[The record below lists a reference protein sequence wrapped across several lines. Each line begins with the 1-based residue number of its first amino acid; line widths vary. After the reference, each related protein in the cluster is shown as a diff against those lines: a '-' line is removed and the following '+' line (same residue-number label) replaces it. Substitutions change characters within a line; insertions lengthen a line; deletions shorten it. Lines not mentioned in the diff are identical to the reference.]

1 MTPASAVRS
10 SLEEMLD
17 SLRRRD
23 ERPKDEPPALP
34 PRPTSRG
41 RLPSQRRSLPVD
53 FKVGAKEGEGR
64 AVDGDEEVV
73 LTSRFF
79 GNKRI
84 ARMPQPEDSPYVKMP
99 KLEKY
104 KDEPLDEK
112 FRWVGAAA
120 GGSVPKKK
128 KLRVWCRLPNTDWEL
143 GNIHSIKGED
153 TVVLLSN
160 GNVLRVSTKNL
171 LPVNPDIL
179 DDVDDL
185 IKLSYLNEPSV
196 LRTVKCRYSRDMV
209 YTKAGNVLVAI
220 NPFKEVP
227 LYGSDLAAAYREKK
241 DNRPHVY
248 AIADSAYN
256 AMMRDGANQSII
268 ISGESGA
275 GKTETAKITMQ
286 YLVTL
291 GGRSGI
297 ENKVIQTNFILEAFG
312 NAKTSRNDNSS
323 RFGKLTEMQFNDGG
337 KFCGARIQTFLLE
350 KTRVVQRETG
360 ERSYHVFY
368 QLCAGASHIL
378 KEKLNLKA
386 ADEYEYLKQSDCL
399 RISCVD
405 DAQRFHML
413 MEALNI
419 AHISKEDQENA
430 FTMLAA
436 VLWLG
441 NIEFQVIDAEN
452 HVEVVSSEGVTSAAK
467 LMGCEVSELMLALST
482 RKFHAGKDSIIEKLT
497 LSQAID
503 TRNALAMSVYVFL
516 FDWLIQKINK
526 SLEVGERQTCR
537 SITILDIYGFE
548 SFHRNGFE
556 QICINYANERLQQHF
571 NRHMFKLEQEEY
583 VQDGIDWTTVEFI
596 DNSEC
601 LDLFE
606 KRPLGLL
613 SLLDEESSFP
623 EATDLT
629 FINKLKQHLDG
640 NPCFKGEGRGA
651 FRVRHYAGE
660 VLYDTSGFLEK
671 NRDLL
676 HSDYVKL
683 LAHCQLSGLFASYIL
698 DRSQDTNLI
707 RQFTSADLLDRS
719 VGSKFK
725 GQLFKLM
732 QCLES
737 TTPHF
742 IRCIKP
748 NNNQLPGMFENEHVL
763 QQLRCCGVLEIVKIS
778 KAGYPFRIAHQR
790 FAERYGFLI
799 FENVASED
807 PLSIAVA
814 VLQKFN
820 VLPEMYQVGYT
831 QLFFSH
837 STDFCIGE
845 HQKSHYTRDSS
856 HSEILSWS

>member
-1 MTPASAVRS
+1 
-10 SLEEMLD
+10 
-17 SLRRRD
+17 
-23 ERPKDEPPALP
+23 
-34 PRPTSRG
+34 
-41 RLPSQRRSLPVD
+41 
-53 FKVGAKEGEGR
+53 
-64 AVDGDEEVV
+64 
-73 LTSRFF
+73 
-79 GNKRI
+79 
-84 ARMPQPEDSPYVKMP
+84 
-99 KLEKY
+99 
-104 KDEPLDEK
+104 
-112 FRWVGAAA
+112 
-120 GGSVPKKK
+120 
-128 KLRVWCRLPNTDWEL
+128 
-143 GNIHSIKGED
+143 
-153 TVVLLSN
+153 
-160 GNVLRVSTKNL
+160 
-171 LPVNPDIL
+171 
-179 DDVDDL
+179 
-185 IKLSYLNEPSV
+185 
-196 LRTVKCRYSRDMV
+196 
-209 YTKAGNVLVAI
+209 
-220 NPFKEVP
+220 
-227 LYGSDLAAAYREKK
+227 
-241 DNRPHVY
+241 
-248 AIADSAYN
+248 
-256 AMMRDGANQSII
+256 
-268 ISGESGA
+268 
-275 GKTETAKITMQ
+275 MQ
-286 YLVTL
+286 YLATL
-291 GGRSGI
+291 GGCSGI
-297 ENKVIQTNFILEAFG
+297 ENKVIHTNFILEAFG
-312 NAKTSRNDNSS
+312 NAKTSKNDNSS
-323 RFGKLTEMQFNDGG
+323 RFGKLTEIQFNDGG
-337 KFCGARIQTFLLE
+337 KICGAKIQTFLLE
-350 KTRVVQRETG
+350 KTRVVQREKG

-386 ADEYEYLKQSDCL
+386 ADEYEYLKQSDSL

-405 DAQRFHML
+405 DSQRFHML

-436 VLWLG
+436 VLWIG
-441 NIEFQVIDAEN
+441 NIEFQVINAEN
-452 HVEVVSSEGVTSAAK
+452 HVEVVTSEGVTSAAK

-482 RKFHAGKDSIIEKLT
+482 RKFHADKDSIVEKLT

-503 TRNALAMSVYVFL
+503 TRNALAMSIYVFL
-516 FDWLIQKINK
+516 FDWLVQQINK
-526 SLEVGERQTCR
+526 SIEVGETHTCR

-548 SFHRNGFE
+548 SFHRNSFE
-556 QICINYANERLQQHF
+556 QFCINYANERLQQHF

-613 SLLDEESSFP
+613 SLLDEESSFS

-629 FINKLKQHLDG
+629 FINKLKQHLNG
-640 NPCFKGEGRGA
+640 NPCFKGEGGGA

-676 HSDYVKL
+676 HSDSVKL
-683 LAHCQLSGLFASYIL
+683 LAHCQLSGLFATYIL
-698 DRSQDTNLI
+698 NRYQDTNLI
-707 RQFTSADLLDRS
+707 RQFTSADLLDQS

-725 GQLFKLM
+725 DQLFKLM

-748 NNNQLPGMFENEHVL
+748 NSNQLPGMFENEHVL

-831 QLFFSH
+831 KLFFRTAQISALENARNHTIQGILRIQKYFRGLKSRGKFQELKKGATTLQSFIRGSLVRRNFLAMRTIGAKKYHKKVDKEVDKNLRGGKDTKTNHKKDHPQVQSSVSTELEVQVLKAEATQRQREEENNKLREQLREYERRYQENEAKMKSMEEAWKMQMAALTQLGLDAAKKSEQSEVLNSSVHLNYDSDVATSGMHTPDSTPSRAGYMSH
-837 STDFCIGE
+837 GTPIRGPGNPQDAVGSLVKEYEQRKQAFENDVRLLVEMKSGSSTNRDEELRRLKAQFE
-845 HQKSHYTRDSS
+845 SWKKDYKVRLKDAKAALQKLGVSDGDK
-856 HSEILSWS
+856 SWRKWWIVKGVRL